1 MKKHQNDFL
10 QVIESII
17 NKIELLENKSTFIF
31 NNEINNRKINLNSK
45 LESLDLYTEYVE
57 KNVWNIK
64 DIASQK

>member
-1 MKKHQNDFL
+1 MIKHQNDFL

-57 KNVWNIK
+57 KNVWSIK
-64 DIASQK
+64 DIVSQK